1 MDREYMGGAEVVP
14 WIANMILYFLVN
26 ILWFL
31 STNILTNISTKSAL
45 EVWSAFCIYGIAL
58 YLYFVYFSG

>member
-1 MDREYMGGAEVVP
+1 MDRESMGGTEVVP

-26 ILWFL
+26 IFWFL

-45 EVWSAFCIYGIAL
+45 EVWSAFCICGISL
-58 YLYFVYFSG
+58 YLYFVFFSG

>member
-31 STNILTNISTKSAL
+31 STNILTKSAL
-45 EVWSAFCIYGIAL
+45 EVWSAFCIYGIDL
-58 YLYFVYFSG
+58 YLYFVFFSG